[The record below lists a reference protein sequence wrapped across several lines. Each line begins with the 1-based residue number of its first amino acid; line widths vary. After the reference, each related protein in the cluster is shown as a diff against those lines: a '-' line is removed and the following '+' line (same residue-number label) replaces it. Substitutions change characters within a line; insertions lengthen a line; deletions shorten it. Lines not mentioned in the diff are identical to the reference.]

1 MADGKII
8 IDCSLDSS
16 NLEKSINSL
25 SGIAKTG
32 FTGLLKIIGTV
43 STALTGLAGV
53 SVKIGSDFSS
63 AMSKVEATSGATADE
78 MERLT
83 EKAKEMGKN
92 TQFSATESAEAF
104 NYMAMAGWDAEQ
116 MIAGID
122 GVMNLAAASGE
133 DLAMVSD
140 IVTDSLTAFGLKA
153 EDAGHFADVL
163 AKASSSANTNV
174 ELLGESFKYVAPVAG
189 AMGYSVEDCSVAL
202 GLMANAGIKGSQ
214 SGTALRSILTN
225 LADPTDEVAQA
236 MSDLGVSLTDNNGEM
251 KPMNQLLT
259 EMKGGFNNLS
269 EAQKTQ
275 YASTIAGKYGMSGL
289 LAIMNSTDEEFQSLT
304 NEIYNCNGAAEDM
317 AETMND
323 NLGGDIKLL
332 KSALEGLAI
341 EFYENVEN
349 PLRDVAKAGTEAV
362 NELTKAFESGGTTG
376 LVKKAGELMGKA
388 VKAMAEKIPDF
399 FNIGVDAIGEF
410 LKGLLGKSASKDIE
424 IFCVEVKTAF
434 KNMANNIKKYIKPA
448 ITIITKL
455 MSNIDRLTSIV
466 VGCVAAFKTYK
477 IVNTVVTAF
486 NTLKKATESATIAQ
500 AALNAVM
507 NANPF
512 ILVASA
518 IAGLITMLG
527 TLTIFANDAV
537 DCTYKLSSEVK
548 ELNNKTEELVEK
560 SEETREAFNS
570 MKEGAEESEQAINS
584 ECNNLQSL
592 WQELQNITDEN
603 GNVLESDKARAEFI
617 LGQLNEALGTEYTM
631 TGNQIQ
637 NYKDMCGAIDDLIEK
652 KRALAILESQEESY
666 SEAITTRNELLKE
679 TVDLKGHENELW
691 DEIGTSV
698 QKYSELKDKINDGE
712 VIGKKDS
719 EFMENFDTNIQHLYD
734 DLANTQGAI
743 SDNTSKINECGEIIG
758 NYEQNVANA
767 SQGAYDKIV
776 DINGN
781 IVGNYQYTKDEIGK
795 VTEKQIEDQYNN
807 WQTMEELQKQ
817 GVEGVTQE
825 MVDTAKA
832 NYETYKEA
840 GKEQGIN
847 FVEGT
852 DEGMSELPTTM
863 DGAMTTA
870 IDGIKNN
877 ETGKADIN
885 LVGQD
890 LGGLLGTGF
899 SAGIEAGMPQAENVF
914 NGAINNTITKGNTTA
929 GTSTTVGDT
938 LITATQAGI
947 LAGTGNLN
955 TTVENTITG
964 AKKKGET
971 GAREF
976 SSVGSNISGNTAQGV
991 SDNGSGI
998 GTNLASAVALAKG
1011 VDLSGFLSVG
1021 NGIINGIKAGI
1032 DAVSATLTAKM
1043 QTIASGALSAAKLA
1057 LGIHSP
1063 SRVFRDIV
1071 GKNIIRGIGVG
1082 LEKEYPSLEKDLTNM
1097 MENLTDLDMN
1107 DIMTTLHCSVDTNVA
1122 KSAIQNMVG
1131 YNSQSQNTIN
1141 LTNSLDG
1148 NIEVVLQADGRV
1160 LARTVAPY
1168 QKEFTNYSV
1177 GRK

>member
-174 ELLGESFKYVAPVAG
+174 ELMGESFKYVAPVAG
-189 AMGYSVEDCSVAL
+189 AMGYSVEDCSVAI

-214 SGTALRSILTN
+214 AGTALRSLLTN

-236 MSDLGVSLTDNNGEM
+236 MSDLGVSLTDSNGEM
-251 KPMNQLLT
+251 KPMNQLLS

-388 VKAMAEKIPDF
+388 VKAIAKKIPDF
-399 FNIGVDAIGEF
+399 FDVGVDAIGEF
-410 LKGLLGKSASKDIE
+410 LKGLFDNKSLNKSVDNFSKKI
-424 IFCVEVKTAF
+424 KNAF
-434 KNMANNIKKYIKPA
+434 KNVYKIIKNNIQPA
-448 ITIITKL
+448 ITILSKL
-455 MSNIDRLTSIV
+455 TDILVDLSPVIL
-466 VGCVAAFKTYK
+466 GCVAAFKAFSAIK
-477 IVNTVVTAF
+477 TVT
-486 NTLKKATESATIAQ
+486 T
-500 AALNAVM
+500 ALNAFRTTSVLC
-507 NANPF
+507 ATAVQ
-512 ILVASA
+512 ILNEALSSNVFMLLATL
-518 IAGLITMLG
+518 IAGATTALITFA
-527 TLTIFANDAV
+527 TVNDEANDSVNETAEKV
-537 DCTYKLSSEVK
+537 NEAADSYRDFK
-548 ELNNKTEELVEK
+548 E
-560 SEETREAFNS
+560 SIQ
-570 MKEGAEESEQAINS
+570 ESEQATMNEYGNI
-584 ECNNLQSL
+584 QKL
-592 WQELQNITDEN
+592 WQELQTLTDEN

-631 TGNQIQ
+631 TGNQIDK
-637 NYKDMCGAIDDLIEK
+637 YKEMCDTIDTLIEK
-652 KRALAILESQEESY
+652 KRAEALLSTQQESYTEAVKNQDEAIQNYAESQNDLNSKIIEYNKAQEEYDKYMQKPYFDRSTTQVSY
-666 SEAITTRNELLKE
+666 LKNQMDEAKKAVEEAQGTYKTSKE
-679 TVDLKGHENELW
+679 TLQGYLQDIALYESNFAAATQG
-691 DEIGTSV
+691 
-698 QKYSELKDKINDGE
+698 
-712 VIGKKDS
+712 
-719 EFMENFDTNIQHLYD
+719 NFDQIKTSNGLFVNDYKMTSESIQSI
-734 DLANTQGAI
+734 T
-743 SDNTSKINECGEIIG
+743 
-758 NYEQNVANA
+758 
-767 SQGAYDKIV
+767 
-776 DINGN
+776 
-781 IVGNYQYTKDEIGK
+781 
-795 VTEKQIEDQYNN
+795 
-807 WQTMEELQKQ
+807 
-817 GVEGVTQE
+817 
-825 MVDTAKA
+825 
-832 NYETYKEA
+832 
-840 GKEQGIN
+840 KEQAEILVEKAQVLRQGLNEGWEGITEDMVLN
-847 FVEGT
+847 AENNAQLALEKYPEVGKNIGEGT
-852 DEGMSELPTTM
+852 
-863 DGAMTTA
+863 
-870 IDGIKNN
+870 KN
-877 ETGKADIN
+877 
-885 LVGQD
+885 
-890 LGGLLGTGF
+890 
-899 SAGIEAGMPQAENVF
+899 GIETSTPEVETSFDNV
-914 NGAINNTITKGNTTA
+914 INSTITKGNTTA
-929 GTSTTVGDT
+929 GTSTTVGDN

-976 SSVGSNISGNTAQGV
+976 TSVGSNISGNTAQGV

-998 GTNLASAVALAKG
+998 GTNLASAVALAQ
-1011 VDLSGFLSVG
+1011 VLDLSGFSAVG

-1032 DAVSATLTAKM
+1032 DAVSSTLTAKM

-1071 GKNIIRGIGVG
+1071 GKNIIKGIGVG

-1131 YNSQSQNTIN
+1131 YNAQAQNTIN
-1141 LTNSLDG
+1141 LTSSLDG
-1148 NIEVVLQADGRV
+1148 NIEVILQADGRV

>member
-25 SGIAKTG
+25 SSIAKNG
-32 FTGLLKIIGTV
+32 FTGLLKIVGTV

-174 ELLGESFKYVAPVAG
+174 ELMGESFKYVAPVAG
-189 AMGYSVEDCSVAL
+189 AMGYSVEDCSVAI

-214 SGTALRSILTN
+214 AGTALRSLLTN

-236 MSDLGVSLTDNNGEM
+236 MSDLGVSLTDSNGEM

-304 NEIYNCNGAAEDM
+304 NEIYNCKGAAEDM

-376 LVKKAGELMGKA
+376 LVKKAGELIGKA

-399 FNIGVDAIGEF
+399 FDIGVDAIGEF

-424 IFCVEVKTAF
+424 TFCDKIKKAF
-434 KNMANNIKKYIKPA
+434 KNMTNNIKKYIKPA

-455 MSNIDRLTSIV
+455 MSNIDKLTAIV
-466 VGCVAAFKTYK
+466 LASVAAFKTYK

-486 NTLKKATESATIAQ
+486 NTLKKATESATTAQ
-500 AALNAVM
+500 AALNTTM

-518 IAGLITMLG
+518 IAGLITVLG
-527 TLTIFANDAV
+527 TLSTFNDDV
-537 DCTYKLSSEVK
+537 FKLSSRIS
-548 ELNNKTEELVEK
+548 ELSNRTTELTEK
-560 SEETREAFNS
+560 SQETREAFDS
-570 MKEGAEESEQAINS
+570 MKDSVQENEQATIS
-584 ECNNLQSL
+584 QCNNLQNL

-637 NYKDMCGAIDDLIEK
+637 NYQEMCGAIDDLIEK
-652 KRALAILESQEESY
+652 KRALAIIESQEEAY

-712 VIGKKDS
+712 VLGKKDS
-719 EFMENFDTNIQHLYD
+719 EFMEYFDENIQQLYD
-734 DLANTQGAI
+734 DLSDTQGAI

-758 NYEQNVANA
+758 SFEQNVANA

-852 DEGMSELPTTM
+852 DEGMSELPTNM
-863 DGAMTTA
+863 DEAMTTA
-870 IDGIKNN
+870 IDRIKNN

-914 NGAINNTITKGNTTA
+914 NGAINNTITKGKTTA
-929 GTSTTVGDT
+929 GTSTTVGDN

-947 LAGTGNLN
+947 TAGTGKLN
-955 TTVENTITG
+955 TTVGDAITG
-964 AKKKGET
+964 AKRKGET

-976 SSVGSNISGNTAQGV
+976 TSVGSNISGNTAQGV
-991 SDNGSGI
+991 NNTGGNIATNLSCCVANARNIDVSGFSSIGSNIVSGI
-998 GTNLASAVALAKG
+998 ISGISGGAGSLFSSLKGLASR
-1011 VDLSGFLSVG
+1011 
-1021 NGIINGIKAGI
+1021 
-1032 DAVSATLTAKM
+1032 
-1043 QTIASGALSAAKLA
+1043 ALSAAKEV

-1063 SRVFRDIV
+1063 SRVFRDII

-1082 LEKEYPSLEKDLTNM
+1082 LEKEYPSLEKDLNNM

-1107 DIMTTLHCSVDTNVA
+1107 DIMTTLNCSVNTSLS
-1122 KSAIQNMVG
+1122 KSAVQSMIG
-1131 YNSQSQNTIN
+1131 YNAQAQNTIN
-1141 LTNSLDG
+1141 LTSSLDG